1 MKVVRCL
8 MMIAVLN
15 CYGETMSIV
24 LERSALVYADSEPLP
39 DVKYVSRPSRQNRA
53 IATVN
58 AGETLELL
66 GTEYKKDYAAY
77 RVRLKD
83 GRVGYLMSDA
93 QFRRTEQSPPPSR

>member
-1 MKVVRCL
+1 MKVAKCL
-8 MMIAVLN
+8 MVIAVLN

-24 LERSALVYADSEPLP
+24 LEQSAFVYAAAEPLP
-39 DVKYVSRPSRQNRA
+39 GVEYVNPPAKQNRA
-53 IATVN
+53 IATVD

-93 QFRRTEQSPPPSR
+93 KFRRADKSPSPSR